1 MLKILGFIFLNGDS
15 MKIVGL
21 RNCDIT
27 EELFKLN
34 LPFQILNGDLIATE
48 KHILHAINQA
58 KSKEPIT
65 KSFWMEILVRAS
77 AQRQISNA
85 IEVIGAKVG
94 KGRNIC
100 IVCPDDDA
108 LNKILKYVGGEIDN
122 SVLELNPKKIEEIKK
137 IYNIKGSCEYDSK
150 NNTLNEEYKENLIK
164 RVCEKISLIEIL

>member
-1 MLKILGFIFLNGDS
+1 MIDYILLNGDS
-15 MKIVGL
+15 MIIVGL

-27 EELFKLN
+27 EELFKLD

-65 KSFWMEILVRAS
+65 KSFWMEILLRAS

-85 IEVIGAKVG
+85 IGIIGAKVG

-100 IVCPDDDA
+100 IVCPNEDVV
-108 LNKILKYVGGEIDN
+108 NKILKYVDGEIDN
-122 SVLELNPKKIEEIKK
+122 SILELNPKKVKMIKK
-137 IYNIKGSCEYDSK
+137 VYNIKESYEYNRRDTMNK
-150 NNTLNEEYKENLIK
+150 EYEELIK
-164 RVCEKISLIEIL
+164 RVCEKISLIEIT

>member
-1 MLKILGFIFLNGDS
+1 MI
-15 MKIVGL
+15 IVGL
-21 RNCDIT
+21 KNCNIT

-85 IEVIGAKVG
+85 IEIIGAKVG

-100 IVCPDDDA
+100 IVCPNEDV

-122 SVLELNPKKIEEIKK
+122 LVLELNPKKIEGIKK
-137 IYNIKGSCEYDSK
+137 IYDIKGPYEYNCK
-150 NNTLNEEYKENLIK
+150 NTLNEEYKENLIK
-164 RVCEKISLIEIL
+164 RVCEKISLIEIT